1 MLTVVRAQPKGMWF
15 INLKPHKPVPSYL
28 VLSTN
33 TYAVLNYA
41 HNIKS
46 NKNLILFYHRCCNS
60 PVISTWKVTI
70 RKSFFATLPSIVCTG
85 IDKYLDKSIATTKG
99 HIHQTQQGVRS
110 TQPTLVNE
118 DHHLNEAKTRDTYI
132 KT

>member
-46 NKNLILFYHRCCNS
+46 NKT

-70 RKSFFATLPSIVCTG
+70 RKSFFATLPSIMYAGV
-85 IDKYLDKSIATTKG
+85 DKYLDKSIATTKG
-99 HIHQTQQGVRS
+99 HLHQTQQGVRS